1 MDRILRHPSS
11 KYFILYFYDFSKTI
25 VPNEILQKYAKI
37 ALNYGMRTV
46 VGCYCHSIW
55 RLQ

>member
-25 VPNEILQKYAKI
+25 VPNEILQK
-37 ALNYGMRTV
+37 
-46 VGCYCHSIW
+46 
-55 RLQ
+55 